1 MKSLTKRY
9 EEATPL
15 TPRPRVIGKESGLIQ
30 LTFRKQLS
38 FSRVFDLLLE
48 KSDEDKLGKYPHLKF
63 RLTWDEDKPVL
74 LISFHEEEEQP
85 LSLRINSVYPKN
97 TLGFGSIL
105 DALSD
110 KGIHLDFK
118 FGWRHVWTG
127 DALEIDVLKKR
138 CVLKLRDAEHIQIRR
153 KAHHTLP

>member
-15 TPRPRVIGKESGLIQ
+15 IPRPRVIGKESGLIQ

-85 LSLRINSVYPKN
+85 LSLRINSVSPHPPDKGTSGRGGRLFSTSLTWTLSCRTTVTCQPISSTN
-97 TLGFGSIL
+97 TLWNTSSLMSKGVSITYL
-105 DALSD
+105 GMSPP
-110 KGIHLDFK
+110 FY
-118 FGWRHVWTG
+118 
-127 DALEIDVLKKR
+127 
-138 CVLKLRDAEHIQIRR
+138 
-153 KAHHTLP
+153 